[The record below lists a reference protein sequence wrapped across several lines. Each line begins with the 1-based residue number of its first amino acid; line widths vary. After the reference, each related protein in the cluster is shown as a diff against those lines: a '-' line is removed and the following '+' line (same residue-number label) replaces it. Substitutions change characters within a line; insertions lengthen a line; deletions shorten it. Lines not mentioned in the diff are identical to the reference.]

1 MKNNNSKKIDNKRN
15 DNKRNLVAQASRLCM
30 LALQNPEL
38 SIEEIEDILEAQAE
52 IAAGMFIEYSF
63 EDL

>member
-52 IAAGMFIEYSF
+52 IAAGMLIEYSF